1 MELWRTFVYED
12 EILDL
17 DKVKQQQL
25 EIDNINKEI
34 SLEENKIKLIETELN
49 NCLVMADK
57 DLMLRVFNNLIKNAI
72 QAIPEERKGE
82 SAKNAKR
89 TN

>member
-25 EIDNINKEI
+25 
-34 SLEENKIKLIETELN
+34 
-49 NCLVMADK
+49 V
-57 DLMLRVFNNLIKNAI
+57 
-72 QAIPEERKGE
+72 
-82 SAKNAKR
+82 
-89 TN
+89 